1 MSAKMMCVNPDAEEA
16 SWDVSPTVRSFR
28 PTGCGAT
35 VANSPTYHEKMIME
49 QFSPQPREVMP
60 AMIEAVKAN
69 PTRAAKPFNSLK
81 NEPKPSAGYPAAHS
95 RGLMSSLLQQEA
107 QVDMQQAL
115 QELADDL
122 GSVEPTARQPR
133 STSDAAPEEAREASH
148 SQNKKAN
155 HRSKSV
161 SYLLTREDVVQ
172 AKKSASPKIS
182 KSDLMQTGAAAAGKQ
197 MITSSSPMK
206 FRAAP
211 EQEMPVLS
219 ASPEVFLHIY
229 EVGELSPGVQK
240 MLTTVLG
247 RSALHVG
254 VEIYGEEWSFGQSN
268 APNSMSGIRSSIN
281 PKTHACHRY
290 KETMSLGRTSMN
302 PDQVRSLIKAM
313 DFMWLASEYHPLR
326 RNCVNFAE
334 ELCHKLGVEQP
345 PAYIGALSRSLKN
358 FLLV

>member
-1 MSAKMMCVNPDAEEA
+1 
-16 SWDVSPTVRSFR
+16 
-28 PTGCGAT
+28 
-35 VANSPTYHEKMIME
+35 
-49 QFSPQPREVMP
+49 MP
-60 AMIEAVKAN
+60 PMIEAVKAN
-69 PTRAAKPFNSLK
+69 PSFVHQAKPFNSLK
-81 NEPKPSAGYPAAHS
+81 NQPEASAGYPAAHS

-115 QELADDL
+115 QELACDL
-122 GSVEPTARQPR
+122 DSIDATAREPPSR
-133 STSDAAPEEAREASH
+133 ADAVPEEPKVSH
-148 SQNKKAN
+148 AKNKKAH

-161 SYLLTREDVVQ
+161 SYLLTQEDVVK
-172 AKKSASPKIS
+172 AKKSANPKIA
-182 KSDLMQTGAAAAGKQ
+182 KSDLLQ
-197 MITSSSPMK
+197 MGGETEKHLTTPNNPMK

-211 EQEMPVLS
+211 EVETPMLS
-219 ASPEVFLHIY
+219 ESPEVLLHIY
-229 EVGELSPGVQK
+229 EVGEFSPGMQK

-254 VEIYGEEWSFGQSN
+254 VEIYGQEWSFGQSN
-268 APNSMSGIRSSIN
+268 APNSMSGITSSIN

-302 PDQVRSLIKAM
+302 PDQVRSLIKSM

-345 PAYIGALSRSLKN
+345 PAYVGALGRSLKN